1 MTGWR
6 YLARLV
12 TAATSIASLRRH
24 GAAILT
30 ASVVFA
36 LLTGCGPSRPEIDS
50 EQGRLDQAAP
60 VIEGE
65 MTVGQTFVANRD
77 RLSAVEVLLVVYG
90 QAGATNGEFT
100 FHLRTDPD
108 SPDDLVTRTFQTAEM
123 MHNQTLRVAF
133 DPLEDSSGRTY
144 YFFFEGSAG
153 SQVTVWTNTI
163 DAYGGGSAV
172 FAGQPQAGDLQFKTF
187 YDYSLGM
194 VAGDVM
200 RGILRHGWLAL
211 PLAALL
217 LLPGYLALLVA
228 VPAEEWRAEA
238 GGRLAPMLQVVLA
251 VGLSVALVPLVLLFT
266 TLVGFSLT
274 PARLAGLLTL
284 AAAGVVWQLW
294 RLRWHPLAAWR
305 ARTNWPAL
313 GLFLGLLGV
322 TLVVRLVQIRELV
335 VPAWVDGVHHT
346 MMTQL
351 IVEQGRVPADYR
363 PYLEIGP
370 FIYHFGFHALAA
382 GLAWLTGLS
391 ATRAVLVMG
400 QVLNAL
406 VGVGVYGL
414 TVVLL
419 GAGAEGPFDG
429 AQDRQRSGGAEVRRC
444 RGARPHSSAPPLP
457 HSPAPPLLRTSAQI
471 AGLVA
476 LGVVG
481 VVSLMPAYYVTW
493 GRYTQLAGLVVLPAG
508 VMLTEWWVEGG
519 RRWAL
524 VLGGVAVAGLG
535 LVHYR
540 VLVFYGAYV
549 AAMLAYRVGG
559 RMVEAVRGWRRAE
572 QAVGDSGGG
581 ATSYVVR
588 VGVLAGL
595 SLLLLSPWLMR
606 LWAGLVPTGRG
617 AGWLSGPAAFNAV
630 PRALIDVGYDRVLL
644 RLALLSLLLGLI
656 WWRRASLL
664 IGMWTAGAV
673 LAANPNLIGH
683 QETWLLSN
691 AVLVI
696 TLFLPMS
703 VLTGCLV
710 GAALDAI
717 LVRLAG
723 TRRRL
728 ISIVLAGIFSAGV
741 LVAAWNTL
749 DVVNPVTIVATK
761 DDMTA
766 LDWIR
771 HNTEPDAGFVT
782 NIREWQYGTYMGADG
797 GYWIPFLT
805 GRRTLVP
812 PALYSYGS
820 REAYRRVQ
828 DVLDTMAS
836 ISEAG
841 DQRLTDLMTRHNL
854 QYVYLGARGGQ
865 LNLRSFIDDPAYQM
879 VYSNGPVWIFRIQPV
894 RAGEKN

>member
-1 MTGWR
+1 
-6 YLARLV
+6 
-12 TAATSIASLRRH
+12 
-24 GAAILT
+24 
-30 ASVVFA
+30 
-36 LLTGCGPSRPEIDS
+36 
-50 EQGRLDQAAP
+50 
-60 VIEGE
+60 
-65 MTVGQTFVANRD
+65 MTVFIS
-77 RLSAVEVLLVVYG
+77 LSV
-90 QAGATNGEFT
+90 
-100 FHLRTDPD
+100 
-108 SPDDLVTRTFQTAEM
+108 
-123 MHNQTLRVAF
+123 
-133 DPLEDSSGRTY
+133 
-144 YFFFEGSAG
+144 
-153 SQVTVWTNTI
+153 
-163 DAYGGGSAV
+163 
-172 FAGQPQAGDLQFKTF
+172 
-187 YDYSLGM
+187 
-194 VAGDVM
+194 
-200 RGILRHGWLAL
+200 
-211 PLAALL
+211 LL

-595 SLLLLSPWLMR
+595 SLLLLSPWIARMVHV
-606 LWAGLVPTGRG
+606 LVTRG
-617 AGWLSGPAAFNAV
+617 AWPGLEVGADYAGV
-630 PRALIDVGYDRVLL
+630 PYDLLLIPG
-644 RLALLSLLLGLI
+644 SLLLVLLSAWGLVLGL
-656 WWRRASLL
+656 WRRQAGIL
-664 IGMWTAGAV
+664 ILT
-673 LAANPNLIGH
+673 L
-683 QETWLLSN
+683 WLLLVVVAAAFGSPALPAS
-691 AVLVI
+691 AVVI
-696 TLFLPMS
+696 SLFLPEA
-703 VLTGCLV
+703 VLTGYLV
-710 GAALDAI
+710 SQALAAGAATHW
-717 LVRLAG
+717 RLAVAAGLLAMLVWG
-723 TRRRL
+723 TAGMKSVINPATVLLTRDDMQAVEWVREHTPPDARILINSRRWQGNIYVGTDAGYWL
-728 ISIVLAGIFSAGV
+728 SVLAKRDTLPPPSLYVLGTPAQVRRINRVSQMVVAGRVDAGRLRSAGV
-741 LVAAWNTL
+741 THVFVGAHGGRLDPVLLLSDPEFELLYTNGQAWVFGLT
-749 DVVNPVTIVATK
+749 V
-761 DDMTA
+761 
-766 LDWIR
+766 
-771 HNTEPDAGFVT
+771 
-782 NIREWQYGTYMGADG
+782 GTQAKQPG
-797 GYWIPFLT
+797 GESIP
-805 GRRTLVP
+805 
-812 PALYSYGS
+812 
-820 REAYRRVQ
+820 
-828 DVLDTMAS
+828 
-836 ISEAG
+836 
-841 DQRLTDLMTRHNL
+841 
-854 QYVYLGARGGQ
+854 
-865 LNLRSFIDDPAYQM
+865 
-879 VYSNGPVWIFRIQPV
+879 
-894 RAGEKN
+894 